1 MNRCLSCFQSWPLL
15 HHQIFSMYIMQ
26 NDCLLPACIANPT
39 LVQAAS
45 TPSKH
50 IQAARPTSTL
60 FWDIVPLMTLCC
72 PVLAMTLKCLC
83 LDANSTKSCYCI
95 SKLACMQVNM
105 LEEVVRQLSHDLK
118 LAEAQ
123 QKASSSSSS
132 SRVEEDVV
140 QSTKGSP
147 ATQREMQ
154 ALSARVCSNGVLTRI
169 L

>member
-1 MNRCLSCFQSWPLL
+1 M
-15 HHQIFSMYIMQ
+15 
-26 NDCLLPACIANPT
+26 
-39 LVQAAS
+39 
-45 TPSKH
+45 
-50 IQAARPTSTL
+50 
-60 FWDIVPLMTLCC
+60 
-72 PVLAMTLKCLC
+72 LAMTPKCLC
-83 LDANSTKSCYCI
+83 LDANLTKSCYCI

-147 ATQREMQ
+147 ATQRETQ